1 MKPQDLLPLWQGLSA
16 RDQRLLKVAASAL
29 LSALVWLL
37 AVAPALRT
45 LQQFEPQ
52 YRAQETQLQ
61 AMLALQ
67 TQAQKLQG
75 QVSLS
80 PAQAAVRLKTS
91 AQAAFGSQAEVRLQD
106 QEATITL
113 QGVAPEVL
121 AQWLAT
127 ARTDA
132 HALPTQAKLSR
143 TANGWSGTL
152 RMALPS

>member
-1 MKPQDLLPLWQGLSA
+1 MKTHPIFLKWQQLSP
-16 RDQRLLKVAASAL
+16 RDQRMLKVAAAAL
-29 LSALVWLL
+29 FTAVLWLL

-52 YRAQETQLQ
+52 YQAQEKQLQ
-61 AMLALQ
+61 AMLSLQ

-80 PAQAAVRLKTS
+80 PAQAAVRLKAS
-91 AQAAFGSQAEVRLQD
+91 SQAAFGTQAEVSVQE
-106 QEATITL
+106 QEATVTL
-113 QGVAPEVL
+113 QGVTAEAL
-121 AQWLAT
+121 AQWLAS

-132 HALPTQAKLSR
+132 HALPIQAKLSR
-143 TANGWSGTL
+143 AANGWSGTL